1 MAQTSVL
8 QGHEQLVNAVQ
19 EVAQSIRTASQPK
32 RRRDHIGKSLLSLGN
47 LAISALVFGEAFGGF
62 DFDVQTAVI
71 GVLTFVALYIVG
83 LSLME
88 RRS

>member
-1 MAQTSVL
+1 MAQGNSP
-8 QGHEQLVNAVQ
+8 HWNESLVRAVQ
-19 EVAQSIRTASQPK
+19 ETAQAIRAASQPK

-62 DFDVQTAVI
+62 DFDSQTALI
-71 GVLTFVALYIVG
+71 GVFTFVALYIVG